1 MLATHFDAERRYS
14 KIRKEALAA
23 ATEVIQ
29 SSGKTDLRLS
39 EIDSK
44 ALSACRNWNFSK
56 SRIKDWDWVE
66 GYSVFRFRYPKRFEM
81 ALWETQ
87 KLIGLSMGRPTYQGS
102 ALRLDVVEA
111 APLDLGN
118 RSSIFDSV
126 LVAYGIYA
134 RLINAKEIRIMHPV
148 NNEVRTYYER
158 FGYKYIGNGDYLYR
172 EVL

>member
-1 MLATHFDAERRYS
+1 
-14 KIRKEALAA
+14 
-23 ATEVIQ
+23 
-29 SSGKTDLRLS
+29 
-39 EIDSK
+39 
-44 ALSACRNWNFSK
+44 
-56 SRIKDWDWVE
+56 
-66 GYSVFRFRYPKRFEM
+66 M
-81 ALWETQ
+81 ALWEIG

-102 ALRLDVVEA
+102 ALRLDAVEA

-148 NNEVRTYYER
+148 NREVRTYYER
-158 FGYKYIGNGDYLYR
+158 FGYKYVGNGDYLYR